1 MTAES
6 SRIGA
11 AGPAESSRIGAAGP
25 AESSRIGAAGS
36 VPEVLLDA
44 VDLDKTF
51 RNGVRAADSVSLRIR
66 RGETL
71 GVVGESGCGKSTTA
85 KMILALLS
93 PDQGQLFF
101 DRVDLLTARGRRL
114 RALRRRFQLVPQ
126 NPQTSFNPRLT
137 IRTSI
142 EFNLRAH
149 RYPRREWR
157 ERVDRLLSR
166 VGLLPRH
173 GESFPH
179 ELSGGQLQRAAIARA
194 LATEPDLVVCDEAVS
209 ALDKSVQAQVLNLL
223 ADLQRELGVSY
234 LFISHDLSVV
244 EHISDRVLVM
254 YLGRVVEEAP
264 SAVLYR
270 DPGHPYTRSL
280 LASAPGFTGEHTVLQ
295 GEPPSPA
302 DPPSGCVFRTRCP
315 YAMPRCAVERPLLLA
330 GQPGQLIACHLNDPR
345 ASDADHHTGADPAAV
360 ATPSG

>member
-1 MTAES
+1 MTTAAES

-11 AGPAESSRIGAAGP
+11 AGPD
-25 AESSRIGAAGS
+25 
-36 VPEVLLDA
+36 VLLDA

-85 KMILALLS
+85 KMILQLLT
-93 PDQGQLFF
+93 PDQGHLTF
-101 DRVDLLTARGRRL
+101 DGVDLLAARGRRL
-114 RALRRRFQLVPQ
+114 RALRRRLQLVPQ
-126 NPQTSFNPRLT
+126 NPQTSFNPRLS
-137 IRTSI
+137 IRSSI
-142 EFNLRAH
+142 GFNLRAH

-157 ERVDRLLSR
+157 ERVDRLLDR
-166 VGLLPRH
+166 VGLAARH

-194 LATEPDLVVCDEAVS
+194 LATEPDLVICDEAVS

-223 ADLQRELGVSY
+223 VDLQRELGVSY

-264 SAVLYR
+264 PDVLYR

-280 LASAPGFTGEHTVLQ
+280 LASAPGFEGERTVLQ

-302 DPPSGCVFRTRCP
+302 SPPSGCVFRTRCP
-315 YAMPRCAVERPLLLA
+315 YAMPRCALERPLLLA

-345 ASDADHHTGADPAAV
+345 ASDAEHSAAPPAAV
-360 ATPSG
+360 ATPTGQ

>member
-1 MTAES
+1 MKAAES
-6 SRIGA
+6 TRSGA
-11 AGPAESSRIGAAGP
+11 PA
-25 AESSRIGAAGS
+25 
-36 VPEVLLDA
+36 EVLLDA

-85 KMILALLS
+85 RMILQLLN
-93 PDQGQLFF
+93 PDRGQLTF
-101 DRVDLLTARGRRL
+101 DGVDLRAARGARL
-114 RALRRRFQLVPQ
+114 RALRRRLQLVPQ
-126 NPQTSFNPRLT
+126 NPQTSFNPRLS
-137 IRTSI
+137 IRSSI

-157 ERVDRLLSR
+157 GRVDRLLDR
-166 VGLLPRH
+166 VGLAARH

-223 ADLQRELGVSY
+223 AGLQRELGVSY

-280 LASAPGFTGEHTVLQ
+280 LASAPGWPGERVVLQ

-315 YAMPRCAVERPLLLA
+315 YAMPRCVTERPLLLA

-345 ASDADHHTGADPAAV
+345 ASDADDVAAASTAAV
-360 ATPSG
+360 PTPSAS